1 MSVVDDDASPP
12 EETADVGLPVEA
24 IADPRLLSLVQN
36 RFHPDIARTH
46 SLPTYAGE
54 LPFHLDPAVW
64 RTGFLSV
71 EDGGAPLALREAM
84 NELTPQSLLRDLFR
98 PEYSEAPVPLD
109 LQELPLDPG
118 GRRAYAELHAALAR
132 EPVPVL
138 PRSVHLLAEEREKW
152 RTFLREPW
160 QPFLR
165 DDQPR
170 KEVWVALEPSLS
182 A

>member
-1 MSVVDDDASPP
+1 MDDDASPAV
-12 EETADVGLPVEA
+12 EEAADAGTRVPVEA
-24 IADPRLLSLVQN
+24 IADPRFLALVQG
-36 RFHPDIARTH
+36 RFHPEMVRTH

-54 LPFHLDPAVW
+54 LPFHLDPTVW

-71 EDGGAPLALREAM
+71 EEGGAPLDLREAM

-98 PEYSEAPVPLD
+98 PEYSDAPVPLD
-109 LQELPLDPG
+109 LQDLALDPG
-118 GRRAYAELHAALAR
+118 GRRAYTELRAALVR

-138 PRSVHLLAEEREKW
+138 LRSVHLLVEERDKW
-152 RTFLREPW
+152 RSFVREPW

-165 DDQPR
+165 DDQAR